1 MKFPTRVIIIALA
14 LFTLQGCG
22 LQFWYNRIAWLST
35 WYADDYVTL
44 TSVQEERIEKLV
56 DKHSY
61 WHRTTQLP
69 RYNQFID
76 DISEDLRNR
85 NLELTYDNYRDRI
98 FDFYQTILV
107 QVLDDAVNELSQL
120 SDEQVEELM
129 QNINNSAQEQAKEY
143 RKKDDKERAEEELEE
158 AIEYYDEWFDDLTEE
173 QETIITQ
180 MVQKTQ
186 PTFELRSEYLA
197 SWRQA
202 FKLAL
207 QERHTESGQKAL
219 YSLMLK
225 PRQLTSPELK
235 KARELNSQVF
245 KTHLIQLF
253 NSLSDEQIENFIDF
267 LSDYQADFNDLIED
281 AD

>member
-1 MKFPTRVIIIALA
+1 MKLSSRIIIVALT

-56 DKHSY
+56 DKHAY

-76 DISEDLRNR
+76 DLSEDLRNR
-85 NLELTYDNYRDRI
+85 NLEQTYDSYSDRI
-98 FDFYQTILV
+98 FNFYQTILD
-107 QVLDDAVNELSQL
+107 QVLDDAVSELSQL
-120 SDEQVEELM
+120 TDEQVDELM
-129 QNINNSAQEQAKEY
+129 KNINHSAKEQAKEF
-143 RKKDDKERAEEELEE
+143 RKKDQEDRAEEELEE
-158 AIEYYDEWFDDLTEE
+158 AIDYYDEWFDDLTPE
-173 QETIITQ
+173 QEDIITQ

-197 SWRQA
+197 DWRQA
-202 FKLAL
+202 FQLAL
-207 QERHTESGQKAL
+207 QERRTESGQKAL
-219 YSLMLK
+219 YSLMHK
-225 PRQLTSPELK
+225 PRQLSSAKLK
-235 KARELNSQVF
+235 KIREQNRQVF
-245 KTHLIQLF
+245 KAHLIQLF
-253 NSLSDEQIENFIDF
+253 NSLSDEQIDNFIDF
-267 LSDYQADFNDLIED
+267 LSDYKADFNDLIED